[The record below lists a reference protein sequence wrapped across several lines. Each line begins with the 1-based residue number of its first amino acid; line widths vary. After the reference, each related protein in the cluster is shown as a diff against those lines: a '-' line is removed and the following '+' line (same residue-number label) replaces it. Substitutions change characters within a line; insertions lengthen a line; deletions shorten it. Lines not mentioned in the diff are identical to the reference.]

1 MHSSALLR
9 LVVGSSAL
17 IVGVQ
22 AQQSSELPIPSSV
35 APSSVA
41 PSSVA
46 PSSVA
51 PSSAAPSSAAP
62 SSAAPS
68 SEPASSEP
76 ASSSLAASATATV
89 TDTVTDTVYPTP
101 TSFHSHL
108 PPYVHLWE
116 LSAPVPPRL
125 RDFNVKAAGPK
136 PTLTHHYTIDKC
148 QKYHGKDCYPGQVY
162 TKHYEAKPWYYEECT
177 TYVSYVHGVATTCT
191 DTYTR
196 TSWYDQEKTTIKQ
209 YEHKQ
214 TYYETHGAAT
224 PEPVPVN
231 PPVNPPVTVIPHPEP
246 GKTVTGDVP
255 VNPPVTVIP
264 HPEPEHTVTANKPVQ
279 PPVTVVPVPVPSPE
293 TSQVIVSGQPS
304 LRDAGFLPLLIA
316 LGLIL
321 KALLLM

>member
-17 IVGVQ
+17 IVGAQ

-51 PSSAAPSSAAP
+51 PSSAAPSSVAP
-62 SSAAPS
+62 SSA
-68 SEPASSEP
+68 PASSEA

-101 TSFHSHL
+101 TSFHYEPTYH
-108 PPYVHLWE
+108 P
-116 LSAPVPPRL
+116 
-125 RDFNVKAAGPK
+125 GPK

-162 TKHYEAKPWYYEECT
+162 TKHYEPKPWYYEECT

-224 PEPVPVN
+224 VTLTKAVPTQTLVPIYPTPVVPVKPEPVPVH
-231 PPVNPPVTVIPHPEP
+231 PPVNPPVKPEP
-246 GKTVTGDVP
+246 VP
-255 VNPPVTVIP
+255 
-264 HPEPEHTVTANKPVQ
+264 
-279 PPVTVVPVPVPSPE
+279 
-293 TSQVIVSGQPS
+293 
-304 LRDAGFLPLLIA
+304 
-316 LGLIL
+316 
-321 KALLLM
+321 

>member
-101 TSFHSHL
+101 TSFHYEPTYH
-108 PPYVHLWE
+108 P
-116 LSAPVPPRL
+116 
-125 RDFNVKAAGPK
+125 GPK

-224 PEPVPVN
+224 VTLTKAVPTQTLVPIYPTPDVPVKPEPVPVN
-231 PPVNPPVTVIPHPEP
+231 P
-246 GKTVTGDVP
+246 P

-316 LGLIL
+316 LG
-321 KALLLM
+321 ALPVGLAVLM

>member
-22 AQQSSELPIPSSV
+22 AQQSSELPIPR
-35 APSSVA
+35 A
-41 PSSVA
+41 
-46 PSSVA
+46 
-51 PSSAAPSSAAP
+51 AAPSSAAP

-101 TSFHSHL
+101 TSFHYEPTYH
-108 PPYVHLWE
+108 P
-116 LSAPVPPRL
+116 
-125 RDFNVKAAGPK
+125 GPK

-224 PEPVPVN
+224 VTLTKAVPTQTLVPIYPTPDVPVKPEPVP
-231 PPVNPPVTVIPHPEP
+231 
-246 GKTVTGDVP
+246 TVTGDVP

-316 LGLIL
+316 LG
-321 KALLLM
+321 ALPVGLAVLM

>member
-17 IVGVQ
+17 IVGAQ

-51 PSSAAPSSAAP
+51 PSSAAPSS
-62 SSAAPS
+62 
-68 SEPASSEP
+68 EPASSEA

-89 TDTVTDTVYPTP
+89 TDTVTTTVHPTP
-101 TSFHSHL
+101 TSFHYEPTYH
-108 PPYVHLWE
+108 P
-116 LSAPVPPRL
+116 
-125 RDFNVKAAGPK
+125 GPK

-148 QKYHGKDCYPGQVY
+148 QKYNGKDCYPGQVY
-162 TKHYEAKPWYYEECT
+162 TKHYEPKPWYYEECA

-224 PEPVPVN
+224 VTLTKAVPTQTLVPIYPTPVVTVKPEPV
-231 PPVNPPVTVIPHPEP
+231 P

-255 VNPPVTVIP
+255 VNPPVTIIP

-316 LGLIL
+316 LG
-321 KALLLM
+321 ALPVGLAVLM

>member
-22 AQQSSELPIPSSV
+22 AQQSSELPI
-35 APSSVA
+35 

-101 TSFHSHL
+101 TSFHYEPTYH
-108 PPYVHLWE
+108 P
-116 LSAPVPPRL
+116 
-125 RDFNVKAAGPK
+125 GPK

-224 PEPVPVN
+224 VTLTKAVPTQTLVPIYPTPVVPVKPEPVPVN
-231 PPVNPPVTVIPHPEP
+231 PPVNPPVTVIPPPEP

-316 LGLIL
+316 LG
-321 KALLLM
+321 ALPVGLAVLM